1 MKTCPIIAFF
11 VVLMYAQSFALG
23 PEEVPTGL
31 GPVGTALKAR
41 LEAPVSSKESS
52 SAKSSALAFGLSL
65 LVPGAGQAYEGRW
78 KSALIFL
85 GVEAASWTGWYIW
98 REEGKD
104 KEREYKNFADE
115 HWSLERFTGW
125 QTNYCRNYSER
136 EDTCYISWWT
146 HVLPK
151 QKDQEYYEMIG
162 KYDQFAAGWEDFP
175 EEWLSDPI
183 PGDSLETFC
192 KRWKNSLRERYED
205 MREESNRYLKRAGYM
220 MGLVL
225 VNRVISAIFSLRGAE
240 GGAQVEVVPG
250 KDGPVLTASWRF
262 R

>member
-11 VVLMYAQSFALG
+11 VILKYGQSFALG
-23 PEEVPTGL
+23 PEEVPSGL
-31 GPVGTALKAR
+31 GPVETALKAR

-52 SAKSSALAFGLSL
+52 SARSSALAFGLSL

-78 KSALIFL
+78 KSALVFF

-115 HWSLERFTGW
+115 HWSLDRFQAW
-125 QTNYCRNYSER
+125 RDNYRTRY
-136 EDTCYISWWT
+136 DTTWWT

-151 QKDQEYYEMIG
+151 EKDQDYYEMIG

-175 EEWLSDPI
+175 EEWLSDPV
-183 PGDSLETFC
+183 PGDSLEVFC
-192 KRWKNSLRERYED
+192 KTWKNSLRERYED
-205 MREESNRYLKRAGYM
+205 MRDESNRYLKRAGYM

-240 GGAQVEVVPG
+240 DEAQVEVVPG
-250 KDGPVLTASWRF
+250 RDGPVLTASWRF

>member
-1 MKTCPIIAFF
+1 MKTCPIVAFF
-11 VVLMYAQSFALG
+11 IVLSLCGPSSALG
-23 PEEVPTGL
+23 PEEVPSGL

-41 LEAPVSSKESS
+41 LEAPVSSEEAS

-65 LVPGAGQAYEGRW
+65 LLPGAGQAYEGRW

-115 HWSLERFTGW
+115 HWSLDRFQAW
-125 QTNYCRNYSER
+125 RDNYRARY
-136 EDTCYISWWT
+136 DTTWWT

-151 QKDQEYYEMIG
+151 EKDQEYYEMIG
-162 KYDQFAAGWEDFP
+162 KYDQFAAGWEDYP
-175 EEWLSDPI
+175 KEWLDDP
-183 PGDSLETFC
+183 PEDNQKYEGTM
-192 KRWKNSLRERYED
+192 RERYED
-205 MREESNRYLKRAGYM
+205 MRDESNRYLKRAGYM

-240 GGAQVEVVPG
+240 GRVQVGVVPG

>member
-11 VVLMYAQSFALG
+11 VILMYGQSFALG
-23 PEEVPTGL
+23 PEEVPSGL
-31 GPVGTALKAR
+31 GPVETALKAR

-52 SAKSSALAFGLSL
+52 SARSSALAFGLSL

-78 KSALIFL
+78 KSALVFF

-115 HWSLERFTGW
+115 HWSLDRFQAW
-125 QTNYCRNYSER
+125 RDNYRTRY
-136 EDTCYISWWT
+136 DTTWWT

-151 QKDQEYYEMIG
+151 EKDQDYYEMIG

-175 EEWLSDPI
+175 EEWLSDPV
-183 PGDSLETFC
+183 PGDSLEVFC
-192 KRWKNSLRERYED
+192 KTWKNSLRERYED

-220 MGLVL
+220 MGLIL

-240 GGAQVEVVPG
+240 DEAQVEVVPG
-250 KDGPVLTASWRF
+250 RDGPVLTASWRF

>member
-11 VVLMYAQSFALG
+11 VVLMYGQSFALG
-23 PEEVPTGL
+23 PEEVPSGL
-31 GPVGTALKAR
+31 GPVETALKAR

-52 SAKSSALAFGLSL
+52 SARSSALAFGLSL

-78 KSALIFL
+78 KSALVFF

-115 HWSLERFTGW
+115 HWSLDRFQAW
-125 QTNYCRNYSER
+125 RDNYRTRY
-136 EDTCYISWWT
+136 DTTWWT

-151 QKDQEYYEMIG
+151 EKDQDYYEMIG

-175 EEWLSDPI
+175 EEWLSDPV
-183 PGDSLETFC
+183 PGDSLEVFC
-192 KRWKNSLRERYED
+192 KTWKNSLRERYED

-220 MGLVL
+220 MGLIL

-240 GGAQVEVVPG
+240 DEAQVEVVPG
-250 KDGPVLTASWRF
+250 RDGPVLTASWRF